1 MSRHYNIT
9 HKNYVPNSS
18 NNINIDLSEL
28 DKIINHSADG
38 IYCSCLNYIKIEEID
53 TIFHK
58 VLNKVKPTGVVI
70 FSIIDVKKY
79 SSDFLHSQLGGQ
91 EFLSKL
97 NGVQSILSIEDI
109 YTRIDNNFFKIKQIL
124 QEGGTIDV
132 ALERIKL

>member
-9 HKNYVPNSS
+9 YKNYVPNSS
-18 NNINIDLSEL
+18 NSINIDLSEL
-28 DKIINHSADG
+28 DNIINHSSDG

-53 TIFHK
+53 AIFHK
-58 VLNKVKPTGVVI
+58 VLNKTKPTGVVI

-79 SSDFLHSQLGGQ
+79 SNDFLHSQIGGQ

-109 YTRIDNNFFKIKQIL
+109 YTRIDNNIFIIKQIL

-132 ALERIKL
+132 ALERIKI